1 MIHRMLTS
9 TQKEPF
15 GHLKYPMH
23 ETRSITSFGQQ
34 TLISYSQINNCNHKK
49 TSFICEEAI

>member
-9 TQKEPF
+9 NQKEPF

-34 TLISYSQINNCNHKK
+34 SLISYSQINNCNHKK
-49 TSFICEEAI
+49 TSSICEEAI